1 MVNLVETVLII
12 RIIDTFKVATF
23 VIAVNPNEE
32 ADMVHQV
39 LHLSMSLLLMSFNS
53 LTVDS
58 SWN

>member
-32 ADMVHQV
+32 ADIVQIAIKFFT
-39 LHLSMSLLLMSFNS
+39 SQCPCF
-53 LTVDS
+53 
-58 SWN
+58 